1 MSCQS
6 NPMQPMKNEP
16 PSADARFLDD
26 QGKSV
31 QGWEAIVPICQML
44 ESGDIIY
51 VGTGFFISLD
61 VLVTAAHVITDQEK
75 KQPEGLFIL
84 QYVHPN
90 KMFRRAIN
98 KATVH
103 TRHDVAV
110 CTVVS
115 GDDSASGLRLR
126 NKSLVLTT
134 DLPNFSEEISTWAF
148 PNVTK
153 RVVENKGELTI
164 RSKVYVG
171 RIVQEHPEGRDRVML
186 PGRCY
191 ETDLAIEGGA
201 SGGPVFDCSGRV
213 FAVNSTGIDG
223 TNIGYV
229 SHIQSIGGLP
239 IALFKTPDGVVHDH
253 ITIYELIRLG
263 IIRTH
268 AFATS

>member
-1 MSCQS
+1 
-6 NPMQPMKNEP
+6 MQPMQNDP
-16 PSADARFLDD
+16 PRADARFFDH
-26 QGKSV
+26 QGKSA
-31 QGWEAIVPICQML
+31 QGWEAIVPICKMF
-44 ESGDIIY
+44 EDGDIAYI
-51 VGTGFFISLD
+51 GTGFFISLD

-90 KMFRRAIN
+90 KMFRRPIN

-115 GDDSASGLRLR
+115 GNDPATGARLR
-126 NKSLVLTT
+126 NKNLIVMTAQ
-134 DLPNFSEEISTWAF
+134 PNCSEDIGTWAF

-153 RVVENKGELTI
+153 RIVENKGELI
-164 RSKVYVG
+164 VQPKVYVG
-171 RIVQEHPEGRDRVML
+171 RIVGEHPEGRDRVML

-191 ETDLAIEGGA
+191 ETDLAIEGGT

-239 IALFKTPDGVVHDH
+239 IALFKTPDGVVHDN
-253 ITIYELIRLG
+253 ITIDELIRLG
-263 IIRTH
+263 LIGTH
-268 AFATS
+268 IPATP